1 MWSELNQEVLYKL
14 NNDLVKITS
23 EYNTRYYTPSGDT
36 KNSKTTGC
44 NHEQSNIDLSPEVP

>member
-1 MWSELNQEVLYKL
+1 MGSELNQEVLYNL

-36 KNSKTTGC
+36 NNSKTTGC
-44 NHEQSNIDLSPEVP
+44 NHVQSYKDLSPEVP

>member
-1 MWSELNQEVLYKL
+1 MWSELNQEVLYNL

-36 KNSKTTGC
+36 NNSKTTGC
-44 NHEQSNIDLSPEVP
+44 NHVQSNIDLSPEVP